1 MTASRDL
8 DIVVYGAT
16 GFVGRLTAAYLA
28 EHLPSGVKVGLAGRS
43 RDKLEAVRSD
53 LGVDWPL
60 IEADAS
66 DPTSLAT
73 MARSTRVVVT
83 TVGPYAKY
91 GLPLVEACADA
102 GTDYVDL
109 TGEVLFH
116 RESIDRFDDAARRS
130 GARIVHSC
138 GFDSIPSDLGV
149 HALHRAAQE
158 DGAGPLTDTTFVL
171 TSMRGG
177 VSGGTIDSLRQQL
190 DAIRTDSTARKIALN
205 PYSLSPAPASEPD
218 LGKQSDFAIV
228 DGRAIAPELTGK
240 TAPFVMASYN
250 TRIVRRSNALRDWAY
265 GRRFRYR
272 EVMSVGSSRLTPV
285 FAGAVALG
293 SGALVA
299 GLSFPPTRYLLDKL
313 LPAPGEGP
321 SEKTRENGHF
331 TVDLY
336 ATTESG
342 ARYRAR
348 FAAQGDPGY
357 KATAVMLAESAL
369 SLAVG
374 GGDLHA
380 GGGVLTPAVAFGD
393 VLSERLRQAGFA
405 ITAER
410 VS

>member
-1 MTASRDL
+1 MTASREL

-28 EHLPSGVKVGLAGRS
+28 EHVPAGVTVGLAGRS
-43 RDKLEAVRSD
+43 RAKLDAVRAD

-60 IEADAS
+60 VEADAGDS
-66 DPTSLAT
+66 ASLAA
-73 MARSTRVVVT
+73 MARSTRIVIT

-91 GLPLVEACADA
+91 GLPLVEACVEA

-149 HALHRAAQE
+149 HALFRAAQE
-158 DGAGPLTDTTFVL
+158 DGSGALTDTTFVL
-171 TSMRGG
+171 SSFRGG

-190 DAIRTDSTARKIALN
+190 LAIRAEPTARKVALS
-205 PYSLSPAPASEPD
+205 PYSLSPAPANEPD
-218 LGKQSDFAIV
+218 LGKQTDFAIV
-228 DGRAIAPELTGK
+228 DGKSIAPELSGK

-272 EVMSVGSSRLTPV
+272 EVMSVGSSRLSPLY
-285 FAGAVALG
+285 AAAVAAG

-299 GLSFPPTRYLLDKL
+299 GMSFTPTRFLLDKV

-321 SEKTRENGHF
+321 SEKTRESGHF

-342 ARYRAR
+342 ARYRGR
-348 FAAQGDPGY
+348 FVAQGDPGY

-369 SLAVG
+369 SLALG
-374 GGDLHA
+374 GADLHA

-393 VLSERLRQAGFA
+393 VLTGRLRHAGFEIEA
-405 ITAER
+405 RKLT
-410 VS
+410 